1 MFIIG
6 VLIGLIICLIITLI
20 ILEYING
27 ELEKEKNKIIM
38 RMINERT
45 ND

>member
-6 VLIGLIICLIITLI
+6 VLIGLIIGLIITLI

-27 ELEKEKNKIIM
+27 ELEKERNKTIM